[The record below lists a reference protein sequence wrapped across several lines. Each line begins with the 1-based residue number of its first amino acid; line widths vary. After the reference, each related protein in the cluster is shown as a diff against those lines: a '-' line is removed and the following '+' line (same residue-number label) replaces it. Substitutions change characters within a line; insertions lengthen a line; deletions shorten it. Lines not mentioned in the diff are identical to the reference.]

1 MSVAD
6 SFDAMTTQ
14 RVYQQ
19 PLSPTEAVAWI
30 RQQSGVSFD
39 ARVVEAFMK
48 AYVAQE
54 IHLPETTEP
63 RTRPVQRPAAVAVGE
78 SVYT

>member
-1 MSVAD
+1 
-6 SFDAMTTQ
+6 MTTQ

-39 ARVVEAFMK
+39 AKVVEAFMR
-48 AYVAQE
+48 AYVAEE
-54 IHLPETTEP
+54 IRPPETSELGP
-63 RTRPVQRPAAVAVGE
+63 RPVPRPAAVAVGE